1 MVTSYIKACQVYIH
15 AYAPAHTRWNTY
27 THAQYVL
34 LQLSTNLSGSI
45 VIEHLLYVFNKF
57 IDHVQYQQFPVL

>member
-15 AYAPAHTRWNTY
+15 AYAPAHTHWNTY
-27 THAQYVL
+27 THAQYIL

-45 VIEHLLYVFNKF
+45 VIEHLLYN
-57 IDHVQYQQFPVL
+57 YVLNIAMISPAKI